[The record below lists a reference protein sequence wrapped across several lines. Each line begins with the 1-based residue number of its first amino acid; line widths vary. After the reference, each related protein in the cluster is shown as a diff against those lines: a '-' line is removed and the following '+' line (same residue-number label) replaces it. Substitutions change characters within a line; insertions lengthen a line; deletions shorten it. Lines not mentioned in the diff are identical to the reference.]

1 MTEHATDYRELER
14 GAAGKAARIVSNA
27 FIPPVNV
34 FAAALVFAIRFEE
47 GATQA
52 AHAIVVAFALTVVVP
67 IAYFIRL
74 LKTKRVSDPDARDRS
89 ERTAPYLVGVALF
102 LLAAGALAL
111 LGADARSQAL
121 MIAYALVTVA
131 VLCVNAFWKISMHA
145 VGVGAPLAAFYYA
158 FGAWALTGVVV
169 FAVVAWARRRLRCHT
184 PTQLLAG
191 GALGFAVVFV
201 VLEHL
206 TPVLANAQ

>member
-14 GAAGKAARIVSNA
+14 DRAGRAARIISNV

-34 FAAALVFAIRFEE
+34 FAAAVVFALHYEE
-47 GATQA
+47 GATKTA
-52 AHAIVVAFALTVVVP
+52 LVIVVAFLFVVAVP
-67 IAYFIRL
+67 IAYFLRL

-102 LLAAGALAL
+102 LVAAGLLAL
-111 LGADARSQAL
+111 LGADTRAQAL
-121 MIAYALVTVA
+121 MIAYALSTSA
-131 VLCVNAFWKISMHA
+131 VLGVNAFWKISMHA

-169 FAVVAWARRRLRCHT
+169 FAVVAWARRRLQCHT
-184 PTQLLAG
+184 PAQLLSG
-191 GALGFAVVFV
+191 GATGFAVVLA
-201 VLEHL
+201 VLEFL
-206 TPVLANAQ
+206 TPRLAYAQ